1 MVCRTNVTLKERNRH
16 NLLIIHQQDIFP
28 IPLRLL
34 VALSSEYFVT
44 CSNVAWLSHVLGLCM
59 WSRREHQWVLGVA
72 STSSE
77 FSYVPKLTKSNQN
90 TKKEFCARSTM
101 PNIEVADITTG
112 NTKPIV
118 CQRCLQSFQE
128 GKIGRAHV

>member
-1 MVCRTNVTLKERNRH
+1 MVCRTNVTLKERYRH
-16 NLLIIHQQDIFP
+16 NLLIIHQQDIVP

-59 WSRREHQWVLGVA
+59 WSRREHQWVLVVA

-77 FSYVPKLTKSNQN
+77 FSYVKRENSETYQKQPKYQ
-90 TKKEFCARSTM
+90 KKILCSIHDA
-101 PNIEVADITTG
+101 
-112 NTKPIV
+112 
-118 CQRCLQSFQE
+118 Q
-128 GKIGRAHV
+128 H